1 MRVVLID
8 GEHYVD
14 VNKWAIK
21 KLGNVCCA
29 IFIGG
34 TEKIGDFKEVE
45 RKLGVP
51 VYFGENYLRVI
62 EEIVQR
68 YAVEEVVDLS
78 DEPIVNYEDRFRIAN
93 LLMKYGVTYR
103 GADFE
108 FKPKK
113 MRKLLNKPSI
123 AIIGTGKR
131 VGKTAISGFV
141 ARTLKEVCD
150 LVIITMGRGGP
161 EKPEIVEGDKF
172 EITPEFLL
180 KIAEKGK
187 HASSDHFEDAL
198 TSRVLTIGCRRCGGG
213 MAGFSFFDIVEE
225 GVKIANKLD
234 KDLVILEGSGATF
247 PAVKADKYITVVG
260 ANQKLEFIRGYFG
273 PFRIGLADLV
283 VVTMA
288 EEPMASE
295 EKVSK
300 VKKAIREI
308 NPNAGIH
315 TTIFRPRPLGD
326 IKGKR
331 IALIM
336 TAQKEAVEKV
346 AKYLE
351 ETYNVEIVGT
361 SSHLANRPKLR
372 EDLKRFKNYDA
383 VLVELKAAAV
393 DVVTKEALNQGKEI
407 VYMDNEPINVDGK
420 DLGKAVIRLWE
431 ELKQP

>member
-8 GEHYVD
+8 GEHYAD
-14 VNKWAIK
+14 VNRWAIK
-21 KLGNVCCA
+21 RLGNVCCA
-29 IFIGG
+29 IFMGG

-45 RKLGVP
+45 RKLGIP
-51 VYFGENYLRVI
+51 VYFEEDYMRII

-78 DEPIVNYEDRFRIAN
+78 DEPVVNYEDRFRIAN

-180 KIAEKGK
+180 EIVEKGK

-225 GVKIANKLD
+225 GVKIANGLD

-247 PAVKADKYITVVG
+247 PAVRADKYITVVG
-260 ANQKLEFIRGYFG
+260 ANQNLEFIRSYFG

-283 VVTMA
+283 VITMA
-288 EEPMASE
+288 EEHMASKG
-295 EKVSK
+295 KVSK
-300 VKKAIREI
+300 VKKAIEDI
-308 NPNAGIH
+308 NPNADIH
-315 TTIFRPRPLGD
+315 ITVFRPRPLGD
-326 IKGKR
+326 IEGKR

-336 TAQKEAVEKV
+336 TAPKKAVEKV
-346 AKYLE
+346 SKYLE
-351 ETYNVEIVGT
+351 ETYNVEIAGT
-361 SSHLANRPKLR
+361 SPHLANRPKLK
-372 EDLKRFKNYDA
+372 EDLKGFKNYDA
-383 VLVELKAAAV
+383 LLVELKAAAV
-393 DVVTKEALNQGKEI
+393 DVVTKEALAQGKEV

-420 DLGKAVIRLWE
+420 DLRKAVIRLWE